1 MWTVVARDASRGH
14 TPDLMDLGGC
24 VMIRGSAKPENVAS
38 RSKVGLSLRA
48 VDGKKLERWSMGKG
62 KGCRSRYTTSSFA
75 QPWSTW
81 PLNVSTQLLA

>member
-14 TPDLMDLGGC
+14 TPDLMGLGGC

-48 VDGKKLERWSMGKG
+48 VDGRKLE
-62 KGCRSRYTTSSFA
+62 
-75 QPWSTW
+75 
-81 PLNVSTQLLA
+81 